1 MRKRIT
7 VFLFSILVMLLTIS
21 LFGIGDVTAIVLAS
35 NLSLIFF
42 AVLCQLIIFLLYA
55 VRFKIMSSKY
65 KNLSLK
71 DAFYITTTGNFV
83 SLITPI
89 AKIGG
94 QPLMIYL
101 TKEKIGSAKS
111 SAIVLMDTIIDIISS
126 TLLVAV
132 ILILFRTS
140 IPYPLFL
147 PLLVFTLLTILVT
160 AGFMKLFLSRKVLS
174 RLLNW
179 LLNKIRHFKKV
190 NKIFHAHLFEKSFR
204 LVLEDKKI
212 MSAGMGLSF
221 GIKFFE
227 LLRIWI
233 IFTAIGIFLSPV
245 TILVIWTVMLLLL
258 TIPWLPGSLGLFE
271 FGTSSA
277 LILLGLTSSQAAGGV
292 LLDRFVSF
300 WFVILFSV
308 VVIWLSRYRLKE
320 IIQLAEKK

>member
-1 MRKRIT
+1 MRKRIAI
-7 VFLFSILVMLLTIS
+7 FLFSVLVMLLAIS
-21 LFGIGDVTAIVLAS
+21 LFGIGDVMSIILVS

-42 AVLCQLIIFLLYA
+42 AVLCQLIIFFLYA
-55 VRFKIMSSKY
+55 IRFKIMSSKY

-71 DAFYITTTGNFV
+71 DAFYITTTGNFI

-126 TLLVAV
+126 TLLVAA
-132 ILILFRTS
+132 ILILFRTV

-174 RLLNW
+174 RMLDW
-179 LLNKIRHFKKV
+179 FLNKIRRFKKV

-233 IFTAIGIFLSPV
+233 IFTAIGILLSPV
-245 TILVIWTVMLLLL
+245 AILVIWAVMLLLL

-277 LILLGLTSSQAAGGV
+277 FILLGLTSSQAAGGV

-300 WFVILFSV
+300 WFVIFFSV

-320 IIQLAEKK
+320 IMQLAEKK